1 MTWST
6 IGIIWLLSGIVS
18 AIWHTLTGNHMYE
31 TLEYNSISTIF
42 HMIIVA
48 VLALI
53 AGPIGLIIKFYED
66 FIDTV

>member
-1 MTWST
+1 MTTFGT
-6 IGIIWLLSGIVS
+6 IWFVSGIIS

-31 TLEYNSISTIF
+31 TLEYKSMSIIF

>member
-1 MTWST
+1 MTT
-6 IGIIWLLSGIVS
+6 FGTIWLVSGIVS

-48 VLALI
+48 VFALI